1 MDIQERITA
10 LENQLKQLEHNRSIA
25 NVDGNKQEIKQIDLQ
40 VDSIHQQIAN
50 LYSML

>member
-25 NVDGNKQEIKQIDLQ
+25 RADNNKEEIRRIDLQ